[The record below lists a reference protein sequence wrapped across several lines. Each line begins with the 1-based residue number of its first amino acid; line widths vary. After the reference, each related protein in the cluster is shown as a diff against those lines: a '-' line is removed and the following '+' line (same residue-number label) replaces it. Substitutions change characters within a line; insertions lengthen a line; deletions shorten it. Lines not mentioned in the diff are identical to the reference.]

1 MLDESYKEK
10 LDAILESTTWSIQLP
25 ARLADFFSVRGD
37 SQSTEHEE
45 RKHLRIRARAKCI
58 GYFESRLV
66 GLGRD
71 SNGIPIYTADFSRG
85 GCGFISAIQIFPKEK
100 LRLILP
106 TFWLQVEA
114 VRCRKLGPN
123 CYEVG
128 SVLIAKNEPTPSVFI
143 L

>member
-10 LDAILESTTWSIQLP
+10 LDSALASTIWSIQLP

-37 SQSTEHEE
+37 SQSIVHEE
-45 RKHLRIRARAKCI
+45 RKHLRIRARAKCV
-58 GYFESRLV
+58 GYFESTMLSMQ
-66 GLGRD
+66 RD
-71 SNGIPIYTADFSRG
+71 TVGIPIYTADFSRG
-85 GCGFISAIQIFPKEK
+85 GCGFISAIQIFPTER

-114 VRCRKLGPN
+114 VRCRKLGPK
-123 CYEVG
+123 CYEIG
-128 SVLIAKNEPTPSVFI
+128 SELIAKHQPDPSVFN

>member
-1 MLDESYKEK
+1 MLTSLIKKK
-10 LDAILESTTWSIQLP
+10 LDAIIESTTWSIQLP

-71 SNGIPIYTADFSRG
+71 SNGIPIYTADFSRVDVD
-85 GCGFISAIQIFPKEK
+85 SS
-100 LRLILP
+100 LRSKS
-106 TFWLQVEA
+106 FQ
-114 VRCRKLGPN
+114 RKTTIDPP
-123 CYEVG
+123 Y
-128 SVLIAKNEPTPSVFI
+128 VLAPG
-143 L
+143 